1 MEQIKSLNSR
11 EEVFMKKGAYG
22 TMWGFMIAGFFVLFL
37 PSQGTA
43 AAVDCTS
50 QSLQTAI
57 NTAAGGDTIT
67 VTGTC
72 SENVVI
78 GEGQNRLTL
87 DGGGAAVLDG
97 PNASNPTVIV
107 RGREITVKGF
117 TITGGLD
124 GVQIY
129 RGGTVTVDGN
139 TIDGTGRYG
148 ISVVQNSYARIIN
161 NTIQNNPEEG
171 ILVSENSS
179 ARIGLLTFQDPA
191 ASPNIIQGNGGSGI
205 QVLRSSVAIIVGNTI
220 AGNTLDGIRVVRAS
234 QADIASNM
242 INSNS
247 ENGILV
253 VQNSMINLGND
264 TGTGIADLPNT
275 TTPTAKNAKFALKC
289 AIGGAM
295 DGHFGTLKGIKGPV
309 SAGSGCINSL
319 IP

>member
-1 MEQIKSLNSR
+1 
-11 EEVFMKKGAYG
+11 MKRRAYG
-22 TMWGFMIAGFFVLFL
+22 TLCGLTIVGFFVLFL
-37 PSQGTA
+37 PSQGRT

-57 NTAAGGDTIT
+57 NTAVGGDTIS

-72 SENVVI
+72 GENVVI
-78 GEGQNRLTL
+78 GQGLNGITL
-87 DGGGAAVLDG
+87 DGGGTAVLNG
-97 PNASNPTVIV
+97 PNASNPTVTV

-161 NTIQNNPEEG
+161 NMIQNNPEEG

-205 QVLRSSVAIIVGNTI
+205 QVLRSSAAVIVGNTI
-220 AGNTLDGIRVVRAS
+220 TGNTLDGIRVTRSS
-234 QADIASNM
+234 QADISSNT

-275 TTPTAKNAKFALKC
+275 TTAKNAKFALKC